1 MEKINSFELTISNC
15 LKNIRQISA
24 TRTDYEDF
32 LTYSYNLLHHELY
45 RHGWFKVF
53 SPDYFK
59 NKYNLTFKDIDYG
72 AEVNNS
78 LLRMGYY
85 CYLDDVVCFKDHY
98 RYVIQPFGDV
108 RRVSKAEYEKALKQ
122 SGILIPWTDR
132 YIYYIYF
139 YFLICLIEA
148 GTNREVSRILSY
160 HEKKFAPNLK
170 HIFKEQLRLIL
181 RDDPFREI
189 LDKDKKLTVT
199 EWLDLN
205 ANLTKKGN
213 NKGAS
218 FEIAAKTLWEV
229 QGKLRNKI
237 SDHPDGT
244 DAFFEEIAQINKINP
259 ERLRKNYGA
268 LSEGLTKNNSKEH
281 EQLLKYTARI
291 IDSLPEPAK
300 KLAKEFLS

>member
-15 LKNIRQISA
+15 LKNIGQISA
-24 TRTDYEDF
+24 TQTDSEDF
-32 LTYSYNLLHHELY
+32 QKFSYGLLHHELY
-45 RHGWFKVF
+45 RHGWSQVF

-59 NKYNLTFKDIDYG
+59 NKYNLTFEDTNDEAK
-72 AEVNNS
+72 ANRS

-85 CYLDDVVCFKDHY
+85 SYLHDVVCFKDHY

-108 RRVSKAEYEKALKQ
+108 RKVSKAEYEEALKQ
-122 SGILIPWTDR
+122 SGELIPWTDR

-170 HIFKEQLRLIL
+170 PIFKEQLRLIL

-189 LDKDKKLTVT
+189 LDKDKKITVT

-205 ANLTKKGN
+205 VNLTKKGI

-229 QGKLRNKI
+229 QGKHRMKI

-244 DAFFEEIAQINKINP
+244 DAFFEEIALIHKINP

-268 LSEGLTKNNSKEH
+268 LSEGLTKTKSKEH

-291 IDSLPEPAK
+291 VDSLTGQAQ
-300 KLAKEFLS
+300 KLAKDFLS